1 MAIRDWQRCLLT
13 AGCFRR
19 NDGGFFY
26 WLIHGG
32 MNVLIIDP
40 DDTRSSLVAEG
51 IRSDTPDA
59 CIHRHPHFE
68 LRMLKTF
75 DPDMVVIACES
86 PDRDML
92 EALQVANESVPRPV
106 VMFVDRSD
114 ANSTARALEAGVAAY
129 IVDGLNPKR
138 MSSILDVAAQRFAMT
153 QNLRR
158 DLDKARAD
166 LAARKTVDRAKG
178 VLMASRGLSED
189 EAYKLLRKH
198 AMDTSQPIQA
208 VAASILAVSDLLNP
222 GGGK

>member
-1 MAIRDWQRCLLT
+1 MYERLFCWVR
-13 AGCFRR
+13 
-19 NDGGFFY
+19 
-26 WLIHGG
+26 HKG

-40 DDTRSSLVAEG
+40 DETRATRVADG
-51 IRSDTPDA
+51 VRADMPDA
-59 CIHRHPHFE
+59 RIRQHPRFE
-68 LRMLKTF
+68 LRMLKDF

-114 ANSTARALEAGVAAY
+114 ANATAKALEAGVAAY
-129 IVDGLNPKR
+129 IVDGLNPNR
-138 MSSILDVAAQRFAMT
+138 MSSILEVAAQRFAMT

-166 LAARKTVDRAKG
+166 LAARKVIDRAKG
-178 VLMASRGLSED
+178 VLMTSRGLSED

-198 AMDTSQPIQA
+198 AMDTGQPLQT
-208 VAASILAVSDLLNP
+208 VAANILAVSDLLKP
-222 GGGK
+222 GGGA